1 MSLATYLRS
10 ARGLFLAAAEAPRC
24 LRRCQD
30 LHEKGAT
37 MNAVRFFSPSPR
49 VVSAAACRLAAA
61 LALACSVLPARGEG
75 IEPSSNGQT
84 VYVPIYSEIRHGNVA
99 PSGRTDNTLMSVLVS
114 VRNTDARNSIRI
126 VAAPYYNTDG
136 LLIRNSVPTP
146 KVIPPF
152 GTFELFVELRE
163 NAGGS
168 GANYAIKWDAAT
180 QVSPPTIEALHS
192 KFQAGYSVAFISR
205 GRAISEP

>member
-1 MSLATYLRS
+1 MPTLCISSRVR
-10 ARGLFLAAAEAPRC
+10 RGGPAGSFRLLAALLFTGTMAP
-24 LRRCQD
+24 
-30 LHEKGAT
+30 
-37 MNAVRFFSPSPR
+37 
-49 VVSAAACRLAAA
+49 A
-61 LALACSVLPARGEG
+61 LAEG
-75 IEPSSNGQT
+75 IEPPTKGQT

-99 PSGRTDNTLMSVLVS
+99 SSGKSDSTLMSVLVS
-114 VRNTDARNSIRI
+114 VRNTDPSNPIRV

-136 LLIRNSVPTP
+136 VLIRNSVQMPR
-146 KVIPPF
+146 VIAPF

-180 QVSPPTIEALHS
+180 PVSPPTIEALHS

>member
-1 MSLATYLRS
+1 MPTLCISSRVH
-10 ARGLFLAAAEAPRC
+10 RGGPAGSFRLLAALIFTGTMAP
-24 LRRCQD
+24 
-30 LHEKGAT
+30 
-37 MNAVRFFSPSPR
+37 
-49 VVSAAACRLAAA
+49 A
-61 LALACSVLPARGEG
+61 LAEG
-75 IEPSSNGQT
+75 IEPPTKGQT

-99 PSGRTDNTLMSVLVS
+99 SPGRADSTLMSVLVS
-114 VRNTDARNSIRI
+114 VRNTDPSNPIRV

-136 LLIRNSVPTP
+136 VLIRNSVQTP
-146 KVIPPF
+146 RVIAPF

-180 QVSPPTIEALHS
+180 PVSPPTIEALHS